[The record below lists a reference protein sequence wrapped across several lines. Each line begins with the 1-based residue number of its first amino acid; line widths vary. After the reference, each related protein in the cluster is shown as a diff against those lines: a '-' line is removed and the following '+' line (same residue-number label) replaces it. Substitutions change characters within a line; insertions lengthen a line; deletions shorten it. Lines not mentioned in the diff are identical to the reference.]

1 MKDIPT
7 VLTAEELLD
16 KGFRRV
22 KKVKVTDITG
32 FKKSKAEGMGRL
44 NALANTLAASLN
56 RYVRRF
62 PSLDQVHPFE
72 LEMIDVS
79 IGLDEL
85 RHSLGAIDWAKKTIE
100 TIQRSEMGR
109 IKGAANK
116 QAVAAAQNSAYGRIS
131 GVVNKV
137 SKELEFLNRA
147 RDVLREIP
155 DINSEEPVLVVAGS
169 PNVGKS
175 QLVTCIS
182 TGKPEIASYPFTTKG
197 VSIGHLHLD
206 FDRIQIM
213 DTPGLLDRE
222 LEKRNQIELQAI
234 AALEHLADIMLFV
247 FDPSESCG
255 YTMETQTN
263 LLNELKARFSK
274 VPFIIVSNKSD
285 LKSSDLGLQVSA
297 KENTGITEL
306 LEQIKSTIESIS

>member
-7 VLTAEELLD
+7 VMTSQELLD

-22 KKVKVTDITG
+22 KKVKVTDIVG
-32 FKKSKAEGMGRL
+32 FRKTKAEGMGKL
-44 NALANTLAASLN
+44 NALSNTLAASLN

-72 LEMIDVS
+72 RELIDVS

-100 TIQRSEMGR
+100 SIQKSEMGR
-109 IKGAANK
+109 IKGAANG
-116 QAVAAAQNSAYGRIS
+116 QAVMKSLNSAYGRIS
-131 GVVNKV
+131 NVVNKV
-137 SKELEFLNRA
+137 SKELDFLNKA
-147 RDVLREIP
+147 RDTLREIP

-206 FDRIQIM
+206 YDRIQIM

-234 AALEHLADIMLFV
+234 AALEHLADVMLYV

-255 YTMETQTN
+255 YTLKTQKN
-263 LLNELKARFSK
+263 LLEELKLRFTEI
-274 VPFIIVSNKSD
+274 PFIIVSNKSD
-285 LKSSDLGLQVSA
+285 LKSSNLGLQVSA
-297 KENTGITEL
+297 KENIGITAL
-306 LEQIKSTIESIS
+306 LEEIKSTIESIS

>member
-1 MKDIPT
+1 VKDIPT
-7 VLTAEELLD
+7 VLTSQELLD

-22 KKVKVTDITG
+22 KKVKVTDLTG

-44 NALANTLAASLN
+44 NALSNTLAASLN

-62 PSLDQVHPFE
+62 PSLDHVHPFE
-72 LEMIDVS
+72 LELIDVS

-100 TIQRSEMGR
+100 AIQKSEMGR
-109 IKGAANK
+109 IKGAATK
-116 QAVAAAQNSAYGRIS
+116 QAVITAQNSAYGRIS
-131 GVVNKV
+131 GVINKI
-137 SKELEFLNRA
+137 SKELDFLNKA
-147 RDVLREIP
+147 RDILREIP
-155 DINSEEPVLVVAGS
+155 DINSEEPVIVVAGC

-175 QLVTCIS
+175 QLVTSIS
-182 TGKPEIASYPFTTKG
+182 TGKPEIAIYPFTTKG

-206 FDRIQIM
+206 YDRIQIM

-234 AALEHLADIMLFV
+234 AALEHLADIMLYV

-255 YTMETQTN
+255 YTLETQTN
-263 LLNELKARFSK
+263 LLEELKLRFSNI
-274 VPFIIVSNKSD
+274 PFIIVSNKSD
-285 LKSSDLGLQVSA
+285 LKLSDIGLPVSA
-297 KENTGITEL
+297 RDNIGIEAL
-306 LEQIKSTIESIS
+306 LEAIKSAVDDIS